1 MNKPKIF
8 NWLDFFTF
16 GMLSIVALALTVV
29 VWLSD
34 TQLQAKALTTVV
46 GLVFATIYAV
56 ILVMRKKSIDSADFY
71 TFNGW
76 AVVNKSSNTSIHPD
90 LVNAEIQRTIDLWK
104 KVIEWDANCDA
115 AINKHYKVIFKDGIL
130 QESSDGFKITGQTL
144 GVKFGAFDGQIEV
157 GLSEKP
163 IEQTAL
169 AHEVGHVI
177 YNGKFGV
184 LDNDATHKYMQEH
197 NLP

>member
-1 MNKPKIF
+1 MNKPKVF
-8 NWLDFFTF
+8 NWLDFLTF
-16 GMLSIVALALTVV
+16 GMLSVVAIALTVL

-46 GLVFATIYAV
+46 ALTFAAIYVV
-56 ILVMRKKSIDSADFY
+56 ILVMRKKGIDSADFY

-76 AVVNKSSNTSIHPD
+76 AVVNQSSNTSILPD
-90 LVNAEIQRTIDLWK
+90 VVNAEIQRTIDLWK
-104 KVIEWDANCDA
+104 KAIEWDSNCDD
-115 AINKHYKVIFKDGIL
+115 AINKHYKLVFKDGIL
-130 QESSDGFKITGQTL
+130 QENSDGFKVTGTTL
-144 GVKFGAFDGQIEV
+144 GSKFGAFDGEIDV
-157 GLSEKP
+157 GLAEKP

-184 LDNDATHKYMQEH
+184 LDNDQTHKFMQEH